1 VPWPDVWGSA
11 AAVVAAGITKA
22 ELWSVMTSEEEKL
35 ILKWHSS
42 LSNDVKI
49 TLVFSE
55 ERRSELFQGFCEE
68 LTNLSPKIT
77 VTERKGDEADTSPAL
92 EIHEGLIYHAI
103 PLGPELASFLNVLSG
118 LAAGSN
124 SSDGEIESRL
134 QDLKIP
140 CFLKLFI
147 APDCPFCPKMVQ
159 DLAPL
164 TLGNEWVTLT
174 IIDGLL
180 FPEMAEPHGI
190 KSAPT
195 LLLDDRL
202 RWTGL
207 TPLDEIL
214 EVMLDQDPSL
224 LSAASLEALL
234 GDGRAD
240 LVAKMMMENGKLFPA
255 FLDMLVHEKW
265 PVRLGAMVAMEE
277 IIERDKSLAEQC
289 VEPLWERIPGLN
301 EQVRGDV
308 IYILGEAGTAEM
320 IPRLEAVLGD
330 VTDVETR
337 EAVTEAIETISKRM

>member
-1 VPWPDVWGSA
+1 M
-11 AAVVAAGITKA
+11 
-22 ELWSVMTSEEEKL
+22 MTPEEEQL
-35 ILKWHSS
+35 ISS
-42 LSNDVKI
+42 RQAG
-49 TLVFSE
+49 LVTEVPIACVVSKDDRTVAFKT
-55 ERRSELFQGFCEE
+55 FCEA
-68 LTNLSPKIT
+68 LSRLAPKVS
-77 VTERKGDEADTSPAL
+77 VTYEKADDSEAPPAL
-92 EIHEGLIYHAI
+92 EVHRGLIYHLI
-103 PLGPELASFLNVLSG
+103 PQGPELAPFLDILLHLGSG
-118 LAAGSN
+118 SPPLLEKGAG
-124 SSDGEIESRL
+124 GLEK
-134 QDLKIP
+134 LKVP

-147 APDCPFCPKMVQ
+147 APECPFCPQMVQ

-164 TLGNEWVTLT
+164 ALESELVTLT
-174 IIDGLL
+174 VIDGSL
-180 FPEMAEPHGI
+180 FSEMAEPHGV

-202 RWTGL
+202 RWTGR
-207 TPLDEIL
+207 TPLDEII

-240 LVAKMMMENGKLFPA
+240 LVAKMMLEDGKLFPA

-289 VEPLWERIPGLN
+289 VEPLWERIPDLN

-308 IYILGEAGTAEM
+308 IYILGEAGTGEM

-337 EAVTEAIETISKRM
+337 EAVTEAIETISRRM